1 MNDLLRKTYKEVRK
15 EHSTNVK
22 QSYLIAKSLIKTRSY
37 GLDNNH
43 WNYEKGQEIEL
54 DAGLPDGCSIVL
66 KVEPEQWH
74 ETPWDWCEGW
84 GTVKQMERYSE
95 YAGNGNVQ
103 LRSSGRENY
112 YYNFADALA
121 KARKDFS
128 GNKYGKSFADRL
140 ALESVQ
146 HEMKFFEGYMN
157 DDWYYVWVSVKAYR
171 DGEEI
176 YDESCGMY
184 ESTCWQDGAVELI
197 EGAERAIYVS
207 AYAGATV
214 GAL

>member
-1 MNDLLRKTYKEVRK
+1 MNNLLRSTYKEVRK
-15 EHSTNVK
+15 EHNTNVK
-22 QSYLIAKSLIKTRSY
+22 QSYLIAKGLIKTKSF
-37 GLDNNH
+37 GLESNH

-66 KVEPEQWH
+66 TVEPEQWH
-74 ETPWDWCEGW
+74 ETPWNWCEGW
-84 GTVKQMERYSE
+84 GTVEPMQRYAE
-95 YAGNGNVQ
+95 YPGNGNIQ
-103 LRSSGRENY
+103 LRSYGRENY
-112 YYNFADALA
+112 YYNFAEALA
-121 KARKDFS
+121 KARKEFS
-128 GNKYGKSFADRL
+128 GTKYGRSFADRL

-146 HEMKFFEGYMN
+146 REMKFFEGYLN

-184 ESTCWQDGAVELI
+184 ESTDWQYGAVELI
-197 EGAERAIYVS
+197 EGAERAIYAS
-207 AYAGATV
+207 AYAGSTV

>member
-1 MNDLLRKTYKEVRK
+1 MNDLLRNTYKQVRK
-15 EHSTNVK
+15 EHNTNIK
-22 QSYLIAKSLIKTRSY
+22 QSYLIAKGLIKTKSF
-37 GLDNNH
+37 GLESNH

-74 ETPWDWCEGW
+74 ETPWSWCEGW
-84 GTVKQMERYSE
+84 GTVEPMQRYAE
-95 YAGNGNVQ
+95 YPGNGNVQ
-103 LRSSGRENY
+103 LRSYGRENY
-112 YYNFADALA
+112 YYNFAEALA
-121 KARKDFS
+121 KARKEFS
-128 GNKYGKSFADRL
+128 GTKYGRSFADRL

-146 HEMKFFEGYMN
+146 KEMKYFEGYLN

-184 ESTCWQDGAVELI
+184 ESTDWQYGAIELI
-197 EGAERAIYVS
+197 EGAERAIYAS
-207 AYAGATV
+207 AYAGSTV

>member
-1 MNDLLRKTYKEVRK
+1 MNNLLRETYRKVRK
-15 EHSTNVK
+15 EHNTNVK
-22 QSYLIAKSLIKTRSY
+22 QSYLIAKGLIKTASFN
-37 GLDNNH
+37 LESNH

-74 ETPWDWCEGW
+74 ETPWDFCEGW
-84 GTVKQMERYSE
+84 GTVKQVGRYSE
-95 YAGNGNVQ
+95 HVGNGNVE
-103 LRSSGRENY
+103 LRSNTRETY
-112 YYNFADALA
+112 YYNFSEALA
-121 KARKDFS
+121 KARKEFS
-128 GNKYGKSFADRL
+128 GTKYGKSYADRL

-146 HEMKFFEGYMN
+146 REMKFFEGYMN
-157 DDWYYVWVSVKAYR
+157 DDWYYLWVSVKAYR

-184 ESTCWQDGAVELI
+184 ESTDWQWGAVELI
-197 EGAERAIYVS
+197 EGAERAIYAS